1 MPSPLP
7 RQVRW
12 SLFARLS
19 PSTAAFPVKKPGRLL
34 QLFFRGLL
42 SIYSRYG
49 LHARRVSQA
58 TLYTES
64 SDSFVASAG
73 RFDCYRVER
82 TSSRA
87 GVAPTEVQ
95 RLSRRTVTST
105 IANLRPYFRYPRTIA
120 GLKNV
125 VRRNWL
131 QRIHKYPDDGQ
142 DSCAMRQPTPEPST
156 LRITKANYG
165 ARSTNRWLGQAI
177 VSMPG
182 RIR

>member
-1 MPSPLP
+1 VVARYSGLPSVTVRSAPAIVFP
-7 RQVRW
+7 RPAQHLLTLW
-12 SLFARLS
+12 PARS
-19 PSTAAFPVKKPGRLL
+19 PSQPSYPLHRKLR
-34 QLFFRGLL
+34 QLRCLCC
-42 SIYSRYG
+42 
-49 LHARRVSQA
+49 
-58 TLYTES
+58 
-64 SDSFVASAG
+64 